1 MSLKLESE
9 KLKKYKKIVKENI
22 DNNFIPYHDPDTRI
36 EQIVE
41 RKGREYRLG
50 PDAICGIKYLQE
62 KLHDTNIVKK
72 YYQCIR
78 DTILLWPRH
87 TNSINIRRY
96 RIFRDR
102 IDFTLYDIL
111 NYYQKN
117 ESKLIDIDSVDSS
130 FFDSFGKEADGFHNF
145 IEELGLGMFVDKK
158 GKVVLNLGKE
168 KMQLIESYEEY
179 DNPVDNPFYLKNL
192 YTVLGGAEIIDS
204 SKS

>member
-22 DNNFIPYHDPDTRI
+22 DNSFVPYHDPDTRI
-36 EQIVE
+36 VQIVE
-41 RKGREYRLG
+41 REGREYRLG

-62 KLHDTNIVKK
+62 KLHDTNTVIK
-72 YYQCIR
+72 YYRCIR

-87 TNSINIRRY
+87 SNSINIRRY
-96 RIFRDR
+96 RFFRDR

-130 FFDSFGKEADGFHNF
+130 FFDSFGKKADGFYNF
-145 IEELGLGMFVDKK
+145 IEELELGMFVDKK
-158 GKVVLNLGKE
+158 KNVVLNLGKE
-168 KMQLIESYEEY
+168 KMQPIKNYEEY
-179 DNPVDNPFYLKNL
+179 DDPVNNPFYLKNL
-192 YTVLGGAEIIDS
+192 YSVLGGSEIIDS
-204 SKS
+204 PKS